1 VRGRHGGLLQ
11 FSEGEAVMI
20 LLASVSSGILGND
33 VTPRQTDTAVDMFI
47 FFAESKGVVANKKAL
62 QGGGRGVP

>member
-1 VRGRHGGLLQ
+1 
-11 FSEGEAVMI
+11 MI